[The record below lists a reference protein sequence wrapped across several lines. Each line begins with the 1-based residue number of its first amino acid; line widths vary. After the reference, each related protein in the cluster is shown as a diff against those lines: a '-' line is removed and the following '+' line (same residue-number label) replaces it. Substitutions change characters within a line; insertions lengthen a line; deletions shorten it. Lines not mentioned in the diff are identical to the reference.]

1 VAFQEEQLIAR
12 VRQSWWRLLPAMLAL
27 FLAAAIF
34 SYVNNRVVEQ
44 WLIYVAYSLAGV
56 LAFFFWLIPLVR
68 HLNFYVE
75 LTTSRL
81 VVRDGLFAQK
91 SVEVSLGDISSV
103 EVGRGRVIEI
113 SRRDAEPILIKPI
126 ASSKTFISE
135 LRAAA
140 RL

>member
-1 VAFQEEQLIAR
+1 
-12 VRQSWWRLLPAMLAL
+12 MLAL
-27 FLAAAIF
+27 FLAAAIY

-44 WLIYVAYSLAGV
+44 WLIYVAYSIAGA

-75 LTTSRL
+75 LTSSRL
-81 VVRDGLFAQK
+81 TVRDGIFAQK
-91 SVEVSLGDISSV
+91 TVELSLSDITSV
-103 EVGRGRVIEI
+103 EVGRGRVISI
-113 SRRDAEPILIKPI
+113 SRRDGEPVMIKPI
-126 ASSKTFISE
+126 AGSKALVSE

>member
-1 VAFQEEQLIAR
+1 MAFQEEQLIAR

-27 FLAAAIF
+27 FFAAAIC

-44 WLIYVAYSLAGV
+44 WLIYVAYSISGV

-103 EVGRGRVIEI
+103 EVGRGRVMTV

-126 ASSKTFISE
+126 ASSKTFVKE

>member
-1 VAFQEEQLIAR
+1 MAFQEEQLIAR
-12 VRQSWWRLLPAMLAL
+12 VRQSWWRLLPAMLSL
-27 FLAAAIF
+27 FVAAAIY

-44 WLIYVAYSLAGV
+44 WLIYVAYSIAAV

-75 LTTSRL
+75 LTSSRL
-81 VVRDGLFAQK
+81 TVRDGIFAQK
-91 SVEVSLGDISSV
+91 TVEVSLSDVTSV
-103 EVGRGRVIEI
+103 EVGRGRVISI
-113 SRRDAEPILIKPI
+113 SRREGEPITVKPV
-126 ASSKTFISE
+126 ASSKTFVSE

>member
-1 VAFQEEQLIAR
+1 
-12 VRQSWWRLLPAMLAL
+12 MLSL
-27 FLAAAIF
+27 FVAAAIY

-44 WLIYVAYSLAGV
+44 WLIYVAYSIAAV

-75 LTTSRL
+75 LTSSRL
-81 VVRDGLFAQK
+81 TVRDGIFAQK
-91 SVEVSLGDISSV
+91 TVEVSLSDVTSV
-103 EVGRGRVIEI
+103 EVGRGRVISV
-113 SRRDAEPILIKPI
+113 SRREGEPITVKPV
-126 ASSKTFISE
+126 ASSKTFVSE

>member
-1 VAFQEEQLIAR
+1 
-12 VRQSWWRLLPAMLAL
+12 MLAI

-44 WLIYVAYSLAGV
+44 WLMYVAYSIAGV

-103 EVGRGRVIEI
+103 EVGRGRVIEVL
-113 SRRDAEPILIKPI
+113 RRDAEPILIKPI
-126 ASSKTFISE
+126 ASSKAFVKQ

>member
-44 WLIYVAYSLAGV
+44 WLIYVAYSIAVV
-56 LAFFFWLIPLVR
+56 LAVFFWLIPLVR

-81 VVRDGLFAQK
+81 VVRDGLFGQK

-103 EVGRGRVIEI
+103 EIGRGRVIAI
-113 SRRDAEPILIKPI
+113 SRRDAEPITIKPI
-126 ASSKTFISE
+126 ASSKTFVKE

-140 RL
+140 KL